1 MIKKGDTL
9 IEVTLAVGI
18 FSMIAIA
25 IVAVMSNGVANAQT
39 ALESTLARE
48 EIDTQAEALRF
59 IHASHISSVNES
71 SENRRYADLWNT
83 ITDNAIKLS
92 NTDSQAV
99 LQYMPNDCSEELYG
113 ADAANSEHYFIIN
126 PRKLGDFT
134 NTNEVVI
141 TNKNN
146 STDMFQPAVT
156 YPRLVYGGNGSEEQN
171 IRDNRDSLFRAEGI
185 FILAVEDEESTVT
198 AGTETHMAFYDF
210 YIRTCWYGNRSSDA
224 STIST
229 VIRLYDPAFVT
240 NSSSNP

>member
-39 ALESTLARE
+39 ALEATLTRE

-71 SENRRYADLWNT
+71 SEDRKYAELWDT
-83 ITDNAIKLS
+83 ITNKAIRLS
-92 NTDSQAV
+92 DVNFQETV
-99 LQYMPNDCSEELYG
+99 LQYTPSNCEDLYG
-113 ADAANSEHYFIIN
+113 SDGSDYFGHYFVIN

-141 TNKNN
+141 SSNTP
-146 STDMFQPAVT
+146 DVFQSAVT
-156 YPRLVYGGNGSEEQN
+156 YPRLVYSSNGQQEQN
-171 IRDNRDSLFRAEGI
+171 IRDERDSLFRAEGI
-185 FILAVEDEESTVT
+185 FILAVEDEGTIATDGINPEVT
-198 AGTETHMAFYDF
+198 FYDF

-229 VIRLYDPAFVT
+229 VIRLYDPAFVS
-240 NSSSNP
+240 NSSNP